1 MEQQSDD
8 SFLHNYDLRKKVG
21 RQRLGDKMDRN
32 KESKGAI
39 PKQYISLLE
48 REDEED
54 EECQQ
59 AGSMREV
66 NQMRYREGVFDDNL
80 VAVELKKA
88 ELIFNKP
95 LYIGMCI
102 LDLSKIVMYDFHYNF
117 MLPKLGA
124 DVKLMYTDTDSF
136 IYEIV
141 CDDAYSEV
149 IDANIERFDTSD
161 YAPDNIYG
169 IPRVNKKVLGLLK
182 DEANGKIITHFAG
195 LRSKMYIYKLDITDE
210 DIEKERKRLER
221 KGFSKERLDRELE
234 NFEHVLTDQISMV
247 DPCVSA
253 GSSCNSHRRNGII
266 IDSSALIR
274 VNNCNFMSSLGV

>member
-1 MEQQSDD
+1 M
-8 SFLHNYDLRKKVG
+8 
-21 RQRLGDKMDRN
+21 
-32 KESKGAI
+32 AI
-39 PKQYISLLE
+39 
-48 REDEED
+48 
-54 EECQQ
+54 
-59 AGSMREV
+59 
-66 NQMRYREGVFDDNL
+66 
-80 VAVELKKA
+80 ELKKS

-95 LYIGMCI
+95 LYIGIAI
-102 LDLSKIVMYDFHYNF
+102 LDLSKIVMFDFHYNF

-141 CDDAYSEV
+141 CDDVYSEV

-182 DEANGKIITHFAG
+182 NEANGKIITHFAG
-195 LRSKMYIYKLDITDE
+195 LRSKMYSYKLDITDE

-234 NFEHVLTDQISMV
+234 NFGINKKSKGVKKCVVKNKLTSDDYVNCLTAWKGKTVAQQT
-247 DPCVSA
+247 
-253 GSSCNSHRRNGII
+253 
-266 IDSSALIR
+266 IR
-274 VNNCNFMSSLGV
+274 SYAHDVFPSNKQKLV